1 MNKLI
6 DFLRV
11 AKSKIIEIFI
21 NEKYWKNR
29 IYKKYKIESL
39 PLVDSSFFWN
49 EITINT
55 YSFLDGTSMLT
66 DLALLKAL
74 CARTKNCNYFEI
86 GTWRGESAENVSEMC
101 EKCVT
106 LNLSKDEM
114 LQLKLNEKYVNL
126 HGFFSKNN
134 PKIEHLYGNTL
145 HFDFSKLQK
154 FDVIFIDGDHHYN
167 MVKNDTEKVFKHLVK
182 ENSIVV
188 WHDYAFAPEHIR
200 YEVFMAILEAVPVEK
215 HPFLYH
221 IQNTMC
227 AIYFPEKL
235 PVKAFQT
242 FKNPTQKFEVKMRAE
257 KL

>member
-1 MNKLI
+1 MDELI
-6 DFLRV
+6 DFLRI
-11 AKSKIIEIFI
+11 AKSKIVEIFI

-29 IYKKYKIESL
+29 TWKEHKIQSL
-39 PLVDSSFFWN
+39 PLVESSFFWN
-49 EITINT
+49 ETTINA

-74 CARTKNCNYFEI
+74 CARIKNCHYFEI
-86 GTWRGESAENVSEMC
+86 GTWRGESVQNVSENC

-106 LNLSKDEM
+106 LNLSKNE
-114 LQLKLNEKYVNL
+114 LLSLNLSEKYADL

-134 PKIEHLYGNTL
+134 TKIEHLYGNTL

-154 FDVIFIDGDHHYN
+154 FDVIFIDGDHHYK
-167 MVKNDTEKVFKHLVK
+167 MVKHDTEKVFAHLLK
-182 ENSIVV
+182 ENSVVV

-200 YEVFMAILEAVPVEK
+200 YEVFNAILDAVPKEK
-215 HPFLYH
+215 HQFLYH
-221 IQNTMC
+221 IKNTMC

-235 PVKAFQT
+235 TTQAFIP
-242 FKNPTQKFEVKMRAE
+242 FEKPAQKFIIQMILE